1 MTVIGVSMMKIK
13 VITILSLIIF
23 LFHNYALASINNH
36 KDKIQEI
43 SNVIKTAKLNNENV
57 DYPRL
62 YIERGKYY
70 SQIDEYDN
78 AMMDFNRV
86 IQMNNVPG
94 YWIGMAYYGR
104 AYIYDKF
111 LEYDKVISNLNEAIK
126 VNPKFYDAY
135 AQRAIAYKNKKD
147 YKRALSDIN
156 TAINE
161 SKNKTIGTARYYAVR
176 AGIYEKIKEYD
187 KEIADYTVAIKL
199 DPENDA
205 YYLLRGSAYYW
216 HKKDYISDIEDTT
229 KRIELLKK
237 NNSTRYNIEQAY
249 SWRASL
255 YTKLKRY
262 DMAISDYSQAIQ
274 YVDKTPTDN
283 IFLILHLLHRGCL
296 YAILNENKKAIEDF
310 DEAEKHSDNITL
322 GRVYFAKALYF
333 YNLGENETTINYL
346 RKSMQV
352 DKSFDKAK
360 NMYNSIME
368 NTPHDI
374 ITFEEFLSTF

>member
-147 YKRALSDIN
+147 YKRALSDISI
-156 TAINE
+156 AINE
-161 SKNKTIGTARYYAVR
+161 SKSKTVETARYYAVR

-255 YTKLKRY
+255 YTKL
-262 DMAISDYSQAIQ
+262 
-274 YVDKTPTDN
+274 
-283 IFLILHLLHRGCL
+283 
-296 YAILNENKKAIEDF
+296 
-310 DEAEKHSDNITL
+310 
-322 GRVYFAKALYF
+322 
-333 YNLGENETTINYL
+333 
-346 RKSMQV
+346 
-352 DKSFDKAK
+352 
-360 NMYNSIME
+360 
-368 NTPHDI
+368 
-374 ITFEEFLSTF
+374 

>member
-1 MTVIGVSMMKIK
+1 MKIK

-147 YKRALSDIN
+147 YKRALSDISI
-156 TAINE
+156 AINE
-161 SKNKTIGTARYYAVR
+161 SKSKTVETARYYAVR

-262 DMAISDYSQAIQ
+262 DMAVSDYSQAIQ
-274 YVDKTPTDN
+274 YADKTPNNN

-310 DEAEKHSDNITL
+310 DEAEKHSDKITL

-333 YNLGENETTINYL
+333 YNLGENEITINYL
-346 RKSMQV
+346 RKSMMT

-360 NMYNSIME
+360 DMYNNIME
-368 NTPHDI
+368 NNPSCI
-374 ITFEEFLSTF
+374 ITFENFLSEF

>member
-1 MTVIGVSMMKIK
+1 MMKIK

-147 YKRALSDIN
+147 YKRALSDISI
-156 TAINE
+156 AINE
-161 SKNKTIGTARYYAVR
+161 SKSKTVETARYYAVR

-262 DMAISDYSQAIQ
+262 DMAVSDYSQAIQ
-274 YVDKTPTDN
+274 YADKTPNNN

-310 DEAEKHSDNITL
+310 DEAEKHSDKITL

-333 YNLGENETTINYL
+333 YNLGENEITINYL
-346 RKSMQV
+346 RKSMMT

-360 NMYNSIME
+360 DMYNNIME
-368 NTPHDI
+368 NNPSCI
-374 ITFEEFLSTF
+374 ITFENFLSEF

>member
-147 YKRALSDIN
+147 YKRALSDISI
-156 TAINE
+156 AINE
-161 SKNKTIGTARYYAVR
+161 SKSKTVETARYYAVR

-262 DMAISDYSQAIQ
+262 DMAVSDYSQAIQ
-274 YVDKTPTDN
+274 YADKTPNNN

-310 DEAEKHSDNITL
+310 DEAEKHSDKITL

-333 YNLGENETTINYL
+333 YNLGENEITINYL
-346 RKSMQV
+346 RKSMMT

-360 NMYNSIME
+360 DMYNNIME
-368 NTPHDI
+368 NNPSCI
-374 ITFEEFLSTF
+374 ITFENFLSEF